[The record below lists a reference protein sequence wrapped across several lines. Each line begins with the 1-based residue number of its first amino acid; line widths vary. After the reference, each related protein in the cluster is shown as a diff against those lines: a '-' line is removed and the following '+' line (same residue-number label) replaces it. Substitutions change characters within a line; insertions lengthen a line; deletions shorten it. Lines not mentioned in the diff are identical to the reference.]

1 MLIALAWAALRRRP
15 FSVLCTIVLGI
26 AWASLLRVPAP
37 AALLAWVLTSLLA
50 LEVWLV
56 LEPTILERQGCRT
69 PTPRELERFA
79 EWMRRSKISVRI
91 LDDPAPWVGGGFRTV
106 VVTSGALEQLSDSG
120 LYGLLGQAAMLQR
133 GPILVREIV
142 VWIGNAPLLAAW
154 CASRWVA
161 QLGRLLAVVIGSAL
175 LLPLFL
181 GMRTFVDGLGRVL
194 GAILVGLLGAMLIS
208 SGQPALGLGLWLAWA
223 AVPGLRA
230 LLAWESRAAETDAD
244 RAAISAGLAWQLLDG
259 LESLAHVEAAPCG
272 ALRLL
277 VRPGAP
283 IHKRIQRLW
292 SAITAPEPAP

>member
-1 MLIALAWAALRRRP
+1 MIQPRGSAAGSARSWSRAGRSNSSATADSTACSARRR
-15 FSVLCTIVLGI
+15 C
-26 AWASLLRVPAP
+26 
-37 AALLAWVLTSLLA
+37 
-50 LEVWLV
+50 
-56 LEPTILERQGCRT
+56 C
-69 PTPRELERFA
+69 
-79 EWMRRSKISVRI
+79 
-91 LDDPAPWVGGGFRTV
+91 
-106 VVTSGALEQLSDSG
+106 SGARS
-120 LYGLLGQAAMLQR
+120 
-133 GPILVREIV
+133 
-142 VWIGNAPLLAAW
+142 W
-154 CASRWVA
+154 CAKSSS
-161 QLGRLLAVVIGSAL
+161 GSATHRSSRR
-175 LLPLFL
+175 
-181 GMRTFVDGLGRVL
+181 GARVAGKRTFVDGLGRVL

-208 SGQPALGLGLWLAWA
+208 SGQPALGLSLWLAWA